1 MTASLLLAALG
12 HPSPSSVAGG
22 GEVAAASA
30 VAWLEDAAVRAL
42 PAGDRGPLRD
52 VESPAW
58 PATFEQARGARE
70 RRHATRVCA
79 CSRKREV
86 SARRAHA
93 AASVSSRLTR
103 LSPSTCVRLSAPCG
117 RRRASPPSTG
127 CSATRWGWC
136 TTTMVRARR
145 LSQAAGGRYPYL
157 TRLSRARA
165 SRSTLAAAAYAPPA
179 DGAVPAEAD
188 AEALEDGARRARDTG
203 RRLATLFSPPLTPA
217 APRS

>member
-1 MTASLLLAALG
+1 MCFIFHCTREKSSALFRTRIRKILRTTSRVMTASLLLAALG

-103 LSPSTCVRLSAPCG
+103 LSPSTCVRLSALCG
-117 RRRASPPSTG
+117 RRRAPPPSTG

-145 LSQAAGGRYPYL
+145 LSQAAGGRHPSHASL
-157 TRLSRARA
+157 TRPRFALHARSRRVRA
-165 SRSTLAAAAYAPPA
+165 AC
-179 DGAVPAEAD
+179 
-188 AEALEDGARRARDTG
+188 
-203 RRLATLFSPPLTPA
+203 
-217 APRS
+217 